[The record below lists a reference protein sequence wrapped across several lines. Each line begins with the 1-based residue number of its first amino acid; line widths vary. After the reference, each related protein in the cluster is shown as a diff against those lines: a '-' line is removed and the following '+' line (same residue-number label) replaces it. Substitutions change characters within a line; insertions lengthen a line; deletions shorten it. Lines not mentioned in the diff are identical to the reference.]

1 MALIT
6 RLGKGSPLTFN
17 EGDNNLL
24 FLESQIN
31 DISGSYATTGSNTFV
46 GAQTFNGPQTIFGN
60 LTVYGTSSI
69 SYISQSQT
77 NIGSN
82 LITLNTNTPSIKFGG
97 IAVFDSGSS
106 QLSGS
111 LLWDST
117 KSRWL
122 YSNPS
127 GSTYNSALLISGPK
141 NTSTLGNEDGLLV
154 NVITKGQGTDH
165 ITSSALI
172 EDGTYLRVAVST
184 LITGSLTTT
193 GTITGS
199 LFGTSSYAVSASQ
212 AISSSY
218 ALSASYALSSSYSF
232 TGSFAQNARSASY
245 ALTSSYTRNAE
256 LLDGLDSTV
265 FSSTASFTNFTASIT
280 NYTASNDLTIADLLV
295 ETASLQAATASLYAF
310 SSSILNTTAS
320 YNAFS
325 SSVLTATA
333 SLYALI
339 YSLGAYTA
347 SGIQDSSSFNNRINI
362 ISGSYATT
370 GSNTFTNSQTIQGN
384 LTVTQNIITNK
395 LIVQSVT
402 ASQTYS
408 SGSNIFGNDLS
419 NTQTFTGSLQI
430 TGSSHYIL
438 GQLGVGITSPG
449 FSLHLSKGAENN
461 IAVDNTA
468 NNNRLLLSSRTGNTS
483 ILSQN
488 LSTTNPVDL
497 VFTIGTTDTMRVS
510 AASVNITGSLTVS
523 GSGTLNNI
531 GPANFSGSTY
541 ITGSTFNWNGSEVVT
556 LAASQTLTN
565 KTLTFPIIG
574 GTGARFNGSSTGT
587 TTLLASAAAGTTTI
601 TLPATTGT
609 VVTTGDTGTVTST
622 MILDGTIVNGDIN
635 SSAAIAIT
643 KLASSTI
650 SGVSLGSNLYTLTQ
664 GNGLE
669 YSAGSAYNG
678 SAASTIGIAALGVTN
693 AMLAGSIANA
703 KLSNSTISGIALG
716 SNLATLTLSTSGTG
730 LSGSTTYN
738 GSGAATFTVTSNAT
752 NSNTAN
758 TIVARDAS
766 GNFSAGTITATLSG
780 NISGNA
786 ATVTTNANL
795 TGDVTSAGNATTIG
809 ATKVTNAMLAGS
821 IADNK
826 ISSADTWN
834 AKFGG
839 TVTNYY
845 IPFANGGNLQNS
857 AFYYS
862 FDIGGYVLSGQS
874 LTLSG
879 YRSIAWGDLNRYLI
893 YGSQDDG
900 IVRIVTNNTFALTL
914 NSSQILTLHGY
925 TSGTLTTNASG
936 VVSASDGRLKTKTR
950 SITNGLDAVMQLQPT
965 YYRWNEDTDFHT
977 EYEELGFI
985 AQEVAAIIPEASPEP
1000 EQEGKWKNYS
1010 DRSIIAMLTK
1020 AVQELKAE
1028 IDALKA

>member
-1 MALIT
+1 M
-6 RLGKGSPLTFN
+6 
-17 EGDNNLL
+17 
-24 FLESQIN
+24 
-31 DISGSYATTGSNTFV
+31 
-46 GAQTFNGPQTIFGN
+46 
-60 LTVYGTSSI
+60 
-69 SYISQSQT
+69 
-77 NIGSN
+77 
-82 LITLNTNTPSIKFGG
+82 
-97 IAVFDSGSS
+97 
-106 QLSGS
+106 
-111 LLWDST
+111 LWDST
-117 KSRWL
+117 KSRWI

-154 NVITKGQGTDH
+154 NVITKGQGIDH

-280 NYTASNDLTIADLLV
+280 NYTASNDLTIADILV

-370 GSNTFTNSQTIQGN
+370 GSNIFTNSQTIQGN
-384 LTVTQNIITNK
+384 LTVTQNIIANK

-531 GPANFSGSTY
+531 GPANLSGSTY

-587 TTLLASAAAGTTTI
+587 TTLLASATAGTTTI

-766 GNFSAGTITATLSG
+766 GKFSAGTITATLSG

-795 TGDVTSAGNATTIG
+795 TGNVTSVGNATTIAAG
-809 ATKVTNAMLAGS
+809 VVTNAMLAGS
-821 IADNK
+821 IAFSKLVGTDITKVGTVTQGTWNGTAIADTY

-857 AFYYS
+857 AFYFS
-862 FDIGGYVLSGQS
+862 FDIGGYVLSGHS
-874 LTLSG
+874 LTLNDIK
-879 YRSIAWGDLNRYLI
+879 SIKWGDLGRYFI
-893 YGSQDDG
+893 MGSEAQG
-900 IVRIVTNNTFALTL
+900 FISISTNNTSALTL
-914 NSSQILTLHGY
+914 NSTQILTLHGY

-1020 AVQELKAE
+1020 AIQELKAE